1 MKIGVFGGSF
11 DPIHNGH
18 IRIAALAKYK
28 YNLQKILFVPLN
40 QPWLKK
46 VKTHASPRQRI
57 EMCEIAIKKY
67 KSFEVSDVDI
77 VRGGISYMIDTINDL
92 KNKADKQDKFFV
104 IIGDDNIENIKKWK
118 KYNELCKLIDF
129 IVAPREENIKKG
141 NFKYIEADKIEVSS
155 SEIRKSI
162 QFKKDWS
169 NLVPRTV
176 KEYIV
181 KNNLYQ

>member
-1 MKIGVFGGSF
+1 
-11 DPIHNGH
+11 
-18 IRIAALAKYK
+18 
-28 YNLQKILFVPLN
+28 
-40 QPWLKK
+40 
-46 VKTHASPRQRI
+46 
-57 EMCEIAIKKY
+57 
-67 KSFEVSDVDI
+67 
-77 VRGGISYMIDTINDL
+77 MIDTINDL

-104 IIGDDNIENIKKWK
+104 IIGDDNIENIKKWI

-129 IVAPREENIKKG
+129 IVAPREKETKEG
-141 NFKYIEADKIEVSS
+141 NFKYIEADKKQVSS

-169 NLVPRTV
+169 NLVPETV

>member
-1 MKIGVFGGSF
+1 
-11 DPIHNGH
+11 
-18 IRIAALAKYK
+18 
-28 YNLQKILFVPLN
+28 
-40 QPWLKK
+40 
-46 VKTHASPRQRI
+46 
-57 EMCEIAIKKY
+57 MCEIAIKKY

-77 VRGGISYMIDTINDL
+77 ARGGISYMIDTINDL
-92 KNKADKQDKFFV
+92 KKEADKQDKFFV
-104 IIGDDNIENIKKWK
+104 IIGDDNIENIKNWK

-129 IVAPREENIKKG
+129 IVAPRKKETLKG
-141 NFKYIEADKIEVSS
+141 NFKYIEADKMEVSS

-169 NLVPRTV
+169 NLVPETV